1 MAVLQ
6 ALKMDRSWGPHFK
19 VPAGT
24 VLVLLMLSG
33 SISIALIDKCLTP
46 LWLRL
51 TSNSNNPSQLLAH
64 LRRIGIGHVLNVLG
78 MVVSALVESK
88 RLRSTSPLPVAWL
101 FPQLILVGI
110 GEAFHLP
117 AHVALYYQEFP
128 ESLKGSAT
136 AMVSMIIG
144 VAFYLSTGLI
154 NAIRR
159 STGWLPQ
166 DINDGRLDLVFW
178 ILVATGVANFGYFV
192 ICARCYYG
200 QSRRLSVEGGVG
212 ETKPWSNNVNGSGYL
227 VTICPTNVIT
237 LLVIKKVIKDDH
249 PKLWS
254 IDLNFDFLFIIE
266 KNFSHSCTLIS
277 FRTGPT
283 GQSVVSNGPGP
294 VLAGLGL
301 IEPGS
306 HKICMVFRVD
316 FPSNP
321 RWRSPSS
328 SSSVF
333 TFLKTVIWFWNSL
346 QISDHNDPLRQN
358 HYN

>member
-1 MAVLQ
+1 MNRAALKTEADEDSLSDSVVKPWRLCTVQQVEELKRLISIFPLWSTGIFLSTPIAIQNSMAVLQ

-178 ILVATGVANFGYFV
+178 ILVVTGVANFGYFV

-212 ETKPWSNNVNGSGYL
+212 ETKP
-227 VTICPTNVIT
+227 
-237 LLVIKKVIKDDH
+237 
-249 PKLWS
+249 
-254 IDLNFDFLFIIE
+254 
-266 KNFSHSCTLIS
+266 
-277 FRTGPT
+277 
-283 GQSVVSNGPGP
+283 
-294 VLAGLGL
+294 
-301 IEPGS
+301 
-306 HKICMVFRVD
+306 
-316 FPSNP
+316 
-321 RWRSPSS
+321 
-328 SSSVF
+328 
-333 TFLKTVIWFWNSL
+333 
-346 QISDHNDPLRQN
+346 
-358 HYN
+358 